1 MLFCLRYCSSSLS
14 ANFKTLSEKE
24 DAKNYKQLIADNFN
38 IAGIRFPTPFED
50 VKKFVGQNE
59 HLNININVN
68 TVKDDQL
75 VLVLPNIASENYGET
90 NVNLL
95 ALFPKSEDDEPEMEL
110 PAAHFVLMNKIE
122 YLLSAKDKFGK
133 YRPKAICHLCQT
145 QFSSY
150 ESEKFQKHKKF
161 CTNVRAQ
168 FQKMPPKTIN

>member
-1 MLFCLRYCSSSLS
+1 M
-14 ANFKTLSEKE
+14 
-24 DAKNYKQLIADNFN
+24 
-38 IAGIRFPTPFED
+38 
-50 VKKFVGQNE
+50 GQNE
-59 HLNININVN
+59 HLNININVY

-95 ALFPKSEDDEPEMEL
+95 ALFPKSEDEEQEKEMKL
-110 PAAHFVLMNKIE
+110 TDAHFVLINKIGN
-122 YLLSAKDKFGK
+122 LLSAKDKFGK